1 MRYLTTIIASASILI
16 AVAALGAGRALAT
29 SSPAAAGV
37 VHVLSQKPLATQAGT
52 DVTILT
58 VDYPPGGS
66 TPPHEHPG
74 TTYAYV
80 LQGSVVSK
88 INDGPTQTFTVG
100 QMWTEQPHD
109 HHMISKNA
117 SVTEPAKLLVFMIA
131 PHGVQLTTFLH

>member
-1 MRYLTTIIASASILI
+1 MRYRTTIIGSAFVFI
-16 AVAALGAGRALAT
+16 AVAALWVARASAA
-29 SSPAAAGV
+29 SSPASAGV
-37 VHVLSQKPLATQAGT
+37 IQILSQQPLAGRTGT

-88 INDGPTQTFTVG
+88 LDDGPTQTCTRFATRPNRRVRRARG
-100 QMWTEQPHD
+100 DPGSRAACVD
-109 HHMISKNA
+109 A
-117 SVTEPAKLLVFMIA
+117 
-131 PHGVQLTTFLH
+131 G

>member
-1 MRYLTTIIASASILI
+1 MHNRTTIIVSAGVFL
-16 AVAALGAGRALAT
+16 AVVALGVGRAWAT
-29 SSPAAAGV
+29 SSQASAGV
-37 VHVLSQKPLATQAGT
+37 VHVLSQKSLAGRAGT

-58 VDYPPGGS
+58 VDYPPEGS

-88 INDGPTQTFTVG
+88 VDDGPTQTFTVG
-100 QMWTEQPHD
+100 QIWTEQPHD
-109 HHMISKNA
+109 HHVISKNA
-117 SVTEPAKLLVFMIA
+117 SATKPAKLLVFMIA